1 MGLKSREM
9 GKKRAKR
16 GERGQW
22 KRRNGVKTGEMGQ
35 EKGKNQ
41 PNGAEKGQKAK
52 KQQNGVQRDE
62 IGQKAI

>member
-9 GKKRAKR
+9 GQKRAKR
-16 GERGQW
+16 GEGGQW
-22 KRRNGVKTGEMGQ
+22 KRWNGVKTGKMGQ

-52 KQQNGVQRDE
+52 KQQNGVQTVE